1 MDIFPAQPR
10 PSKRVRLEKEERKFS
25 GGMRNPALALRRLAG
40 LKEAGKDVSWMWN
53 NLVTDK
59 PEALEVAA
67 LYWTRAS
74 SRNGATGWS
83 NYGGLKVMPK
93 WTCGASICFAPPL
106 QPQFWEA
113 WRKFQRGPG
122 TLLGKM
128 GERRSPVWH
137 VIGDNG
143 IGLQNYGSL
152 ADNPENA
159 LVHININQMVG
170 KGFAA
175 VMRKEEACQ
184 SFSQG
189 SRLQDVLVRTKI
201 DPTND
206 ATEHRIIIDPRWP
219 KGNRGAT

>member
-40 LKEAGKDVSWMWN
+40 LKEAGKDVSRMWN

-93 WTCGASICFAPPL
+93 WTCGASICLRRPCNLSSGRPGESSAGTRNPAWQNGRKTEPRLACHRGQRDWLAELRLFGR
-106 QPQFWEA
+106 QP
-113 WRKFQRGPG
+113 
-122 TLLGKM
+122 
-128 GERRSPVWH
+128 
-137 VIGDNG
+137 
-143 IGLQNYGSL
+143 
-152 ADNPENA
+152 
-159 LVHININQMVG
+159 
-170 KGFAA
+170 
-175 VMRKEEACQ
+175 
-184 SFSQG
+184 
-189 SRLQDVLVRTKI
+189 
-201 DPTND
+201 
-206 ATEHRIIIDPRWP
+206 
-219 KGNRGAT
+219 

>member
-1 MDIFPAQPR
+1 
-10 PSKRVRLEKEERKFS
+10 
-25 GGMRNPALALRRLAG
+25 
-40 LKEAGKDVSWMWN
+40 
-53 NLVTDK
+53 
-59 PEALEVAA
+59 
-67 LYWTRAS
+67 
-74 SRNGATGWS
+74 
-83 NYGGLKVMPK
+83 
-93 WTCGASICFAPPL
+93 
-106 QPQFWEA
+106 
-113 WRKFQRGPG
+113 
-122 TLLGKM
+122 M